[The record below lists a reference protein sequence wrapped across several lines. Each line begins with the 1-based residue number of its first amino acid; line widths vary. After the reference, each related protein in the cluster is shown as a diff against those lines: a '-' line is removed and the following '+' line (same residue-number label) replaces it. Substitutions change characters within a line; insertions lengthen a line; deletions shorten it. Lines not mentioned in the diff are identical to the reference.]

1 MAKGTY
7 TYIMKKRKNSTT
19 QVITRVEGILD
30 DLKKCVKRLKSESD
44 LCDKSDEFAAKN
56 CHESGKIFHLV

>member
-7 TYIMKKRKNSTT
+7 TYIKKKRKNSTT
-19 QVITRVEGILD
+19 QEIVH
-30 DLKKCVKRLKSESD
+30 LKRTIDELEKSVKRLKSEFD
-44 LCDKSDEFAAKN
+44 LCDESDEFATEN